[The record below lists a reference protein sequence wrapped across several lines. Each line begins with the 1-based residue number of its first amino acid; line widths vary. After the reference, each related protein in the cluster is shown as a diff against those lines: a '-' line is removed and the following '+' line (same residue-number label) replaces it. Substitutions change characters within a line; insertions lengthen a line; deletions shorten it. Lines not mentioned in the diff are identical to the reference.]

1 MNKENYTPVDMEI
14 IKFASEDVI
23 TTSPLDTT
31 NDANLTEL
39 TPPLA

>member
-23 TTSPLDTT
+23 TTSG
-31 NDANLTEL
+31 EL
-39 TPPLA
+39 PEQPAS